1 MATDRLNDRQIR
13 LAKPKGKEYLLSDGQ
28 GLFLRVR
35 PEGGKDWLFV
45 FSFAGK
51 RRKMGLG
58 SLVDVPLASAR
69 EERDKARDAL
79 SHQIDPV
86 LQHYKNEAAQV
97 AQMDAIR
104 ALKVRISVT
113 ELFERWERLELSGR
127 KDKGA
132 EIRRSFTKDVLPKLG
147 DLAAEDVRRTHVA
160 AILDK
165 VVERGSR
172 ILARNLLGDIRQMFG
187 FAIAR
192 GLLENDPTS
201 HMKRDDYGRKVE
213 RDRVLSESEIK
224 LFHSALPAARM
235 AKTNELGL
243 WILLATGC
251 RIGEPLQARW
261 EQIDLNQGTWRIPR
275 DVAKNKKE
283 HIVTLSSFAL
293 EKFKALK
300 AITGMKRS
308 KDGENVLCEWVM
320 PDRKGDGH
328 VCVKSLTKQ
337 VGDRQRGEKDAMSNR
352 SSRGQALILPGGKW
366 TPHDL
371 RRTAATVM
379 VSLGVLPEV
388 AEKCLN
394 HVEQNKIKRIYQ
406 RHNYAAEMK
415 QAWQLLGDRLDLLT
429 NINANN
435 VVPIKGKSAA

>member
-13 LAKPKGKEYLLSDGQ
+13 LAKPKQKEYLLSDGQ

-45 FSFAGK
+45 FSFGGK

-79 SHQIDPV
+79 SHQIDPL
-86 LQHYKNEAAQV
+86 LQQHKNEAEQV

-132 EIRRSFTKDVLPKLG
+132 EIHRSFTKDVLPKLG

-165 VVERGSR
+165 VVERDAR

-192 GLLENDPTS
+192 GLLESDPTS

-213 RDRVLSESEIK
+213 RDRVLSESEIR
-224 LFHSALPAARM
+224 LLHSAFSAAKM
-235 AKTNELGL
+235 TKANELAL

-261 EQIDLNQGTWRIPR
+261 EQVDLDQGTWRIPR
-275 DVAKNKKE
+275 DIAKNKKE
-283 HIVTLSSFAL
+283 HIVTLSAFAL
-293 EKFKALK
+293 DKFKALK
-300 AITGMKRS
+300 AITGTKRN
-308 KDGENVLCEWVM
+308 KDGENIPGDWVM
-320 PDRKGDGH
+320 AARKGEDH
-328 VCVKSLTKQ
+328 VCLKSLTKQ
-337 VGDRQRGEKDAMSNR
+337 VADRQRGEKDAMTNR

-371 RRTAATVM
+371 RRTAATLM

-406 RHNYAAEMK
+406 RHSYAAEMR
-415 QAWQLLGDRLDLLT
+415 QAWQLLGERLELLT
-429 NINANN
+429 NSSANN
-435 VVPIKGKSAA
+435 VVPITSKAAA